1 MILARNINSKSES
14 QRSIFWRKI
23 HKISTYKTNFVC
35 TLLPSSQNN
44 IVNFKMSRLTK
55 ISVQTFLTKLK
66 DYVVIM
72 LTGKFL
78 SYKKY
83 HDTLLNCFC
92 DIDRPVCY
100 WSIEHDTRSFRPYI
114 VYFCSVLSP
123 VCSYICIMGSYS
135 FKVTLIQSGPTL

>member
-1 MILARNINSKSES
+1 MLGRVNIVLILARNINPRSKS
-14 QRSIFWRKI
+14 QRSTFRRKI
-23 HKISTYKTNFVC
+23 HKVSTYKTNFVC
-35 TLLPSSQNN
+35 TLLPSFQNN
-44 IVNFKMSRLTK
+44 IFNFKISRLTK

-72 LTGKFL
+72 LMGKFL

-83 HDTLLNCFC
+83 HDTLLNCFR

-114 VYFCSVLSP
+114 VYFTQC
-123 VCSYICIMGSYS
+123 
-135 FKVTLIQSGPTL
+135 